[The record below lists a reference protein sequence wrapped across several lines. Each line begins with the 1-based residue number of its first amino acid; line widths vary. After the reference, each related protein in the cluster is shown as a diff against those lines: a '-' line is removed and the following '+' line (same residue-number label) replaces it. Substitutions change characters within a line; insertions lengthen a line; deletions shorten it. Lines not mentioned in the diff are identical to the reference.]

1 MITLSDI
8 TKANLPKL
16 ELDFLIRS
24 PNIAK
29 DLPKDVCDAIGMAVV
44 EGYDRDLSSRGE
56 WEERNVL
63 GMKLALQV
71 VEQKSFPW
79 EGCSNIKFPLIT
91 VAALQFLARISLMT
105 KGKNLVK
112 LDVVGADPL
121 GHRAMQAT
129 RIANHIDM
137 QLTEQDVN
145 WLDDDE
151 KCKLACAILG
161 TAFKKTYNDSVEGIE
176 ISEYVPAQNFVVD
189 YYCKN
194 LDKATRATHLIL
206 MTNNDLQERMR
217 RGVFLEQDQADITP
231 AATTAEGRL
240 EQAAKEAEGTSKP
253 QDDPNTPYPMLEQYT
268 WIDLDGDGYAEP
280 YIVTVRRDTKQ
291 LWRIVARYFDEGDV
305 IRRNDNTVRLLEQQ
319 LTRISDDIQ
328 KAEEDAKKP
337 PEEGKP
343 ALDHSKIL
351 AALAKEQSETE
362 KRIDGLERAAD
373 NHIIRITPQCYFT
386 KYSFIPSP
394 DGGFYDYGLGAL
406 LGPTNAAVNTTL
418 NQLTDSGTMQNLG
431 GGFLGRGVKMKGGT
445 QAFAPGEWKTV
456 DSTGADLKANI
467 VPLPTSQ
474 PSNVLFELLGLLIG
488 YAEKISGATDIMTGV
503 SPGQNTP
510 AETSRNTIEQGMMLF
525 SGIYNRM
532 YRSFRSEVRK
542 IYADNRLYFKQSPH
556 FLRLT
561 QSEAAIV
568 APDDYD
574 NPNFILNPAASPEA
588 TSTSQ
593 RRAKAQNTLQ
603 LAMTPNSGMDVY
615 LAKRKFLEAW
625 EEEDID
631 RLLPDPKGKNA
642 IQAQPNP
649 KMLELQQK
657 QKEHEDSVQIS
668 IIELKQQ
675 AALNQ
680 ARIAELQS
688 KAAKEMAEAKGVTTG
703 HAIAMLDAQ
712 IGAAKAQQDGVL
724 KSLELLQKAHAHAG
738 QMEVEHKKIGASH
751 GDNAAGSGG
760 MEPAPGND

>member
-1 MITLSDI
+1 
-8 TKANLPKL
+8 
-16 ELDFLIRS
+16 
-24 PNIAK
+24 
-29 DLPKDVCDAIGMAVV
+29 
-44 EGYDRDLSSRGE
+44 
-56 WEERNVL
+56 
-63 GMKLALQV
+63 
-71 VEQKSFPW
+71 
-79 EGCSNIKFPLIT
+79 
-91 VAALQFLARISLMT
+91 
-105 KGKNLVK
+105 
-112 LDVVGADPL
+112 
-121 GHRAMQAT
+121 
-129 RIANHIDM
+129 
-137 QLTEQDVN
+137 
-145 WLDDDE
+145 
-151 KCKLACAILG
+151 
-161 TAFKKTYNDSVEGIE
+161 
-176 ISEYVPAQNFVVD
+176 
-189 YYCKN
+189 
-194 LDKATRATHLIL
+194 
-206 MTNNDLQERMR
+206 
-217 RGVFLEQDQADITP
+217 
-231 AATTAEGRL
+231 
-240 EQAAKEAEGTSKP
+240 
-253 QDDPNTPYPMLEQYT
+253 
-268 WIDLDGDGYAEP
+268 
-280 YIVTVRRDTKQ
+280 
-291 LWRIVARYFDEGDV
+291 
-305 IRRNDNTVRLLEQQ
+305 
-319 LTRISDDIQ
+319 
-328 KAEEDAKKP
+328 
-337 PEEGKP
+337 
-343 ALDHSKIL
+343 
-351 AALAKEQSETE
+351 
-362 KRIDGLERAAD
+362 
-373 NHIIRITPQCYFT
+373 
-386 KYSFIPSP
+386 
-394 DGGFYDYGLGAL
+394 
-406 LGPTNAAVNTTL
+406 
-418 NQLTDSGTMQNLG
+418 
-431 GGFLGRGVKMKGGT
+431 
-445 QAFAPGEWKTV
+445 
-456 DSTGADLKANI
+456 
-467 VPLPTSQ
+467 
-474 PSNVLFELLGLLIG
+474 
-488 YAEKISGATDIMTGV
+488 
-503 SPGQNTP
+503 
-510 AETSRNTIEQGMMLF
+510 
-525 SGIYNRM
+525 M

-712 IGAAKAQQDGVL
+712 IGAAKAKQDGVL